1 MAHREYIHEIV
12 SFFGPPGSG
21 KGTVTQE
28 WQKRGM
34 VSALS
39 TGAVCRQH
47 IQEKT
52 VHGTEFKKLLDQGLL
67 IPDALISAMVRDWL
81 VSYTGVVNTILLDG
95 YPRTETQVQQWSEM
109 MHTDFPTVAYSVVVF
124 EVSDD
129 ALLKRLAQRLVCS
142 DIRCQAVYAAS
153 QEEGAKNASESVAGC
168 SVCGSPL
175 VRRGDDEPAVIT
187 KRLAVYAMH
196 KKALLEACERQNILV
211 RIFNVEHVKLED
223 MFDRFLMVL
232 NDNNGSTV

>member
-34 VSALS
+34 VCALS
-39 TGAVCRQH
+39 TGALCRQH

-81 VSYTGVVNTILLDG
+81 VSYTSPARTILLDG
-95 YPRTETQVQQWSEM
+95 YPRTECQVQQWSEM
-109 MHTDFPTVAYSVVVF
+109 MSTELPGVVYSVVLF
-124 EVSDD
+124 EVSHD

-153 QEEGAKNASESVAGC
+153 SEEGALHPLEVGMACA
-168 SVCGSPL
+168 VCKSPL
-175 VRRGDDEPAVIT
+175 VRRGDDAPEVIT
-187 KRLAVYAMH
+187 KRLAVYAKH
-196 KKALLEACERQNILV
+196 KKALLPKELFR
-211 RIFNVEHVKLED
+211 
-223 MFDRFLMVL
+223 
-232 NDNNGSTV
+232 